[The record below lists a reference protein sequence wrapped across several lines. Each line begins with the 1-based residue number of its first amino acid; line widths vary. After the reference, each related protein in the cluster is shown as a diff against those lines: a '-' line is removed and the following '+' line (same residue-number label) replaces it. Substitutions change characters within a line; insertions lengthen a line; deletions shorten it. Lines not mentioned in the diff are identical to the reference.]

1 MHGFWIFWV
10 VVLVIWATRHRR
22 FGRRWVMVGPGW
34 HPAAYVLHDGGPAPL
49 AATRRT
55 RGDREAREV
64 REARDAEVDALE
76 SRIAE
81 LEQRLDFTERLLAE
95 RRPEQSP
102 PR

>member
-10 VVLVIWATRHRR
+10 VVLVIWATRQRR

-34 HPAAYVLHDGGPAPL
+34 HPGAYVLHDGGPAPI
-49 AATRRT
+49 AATRPR
-55 RGDREAREV
+55 RGEREAREV
-64 REARDAEVDALE
+64 SEARDAEVDALE

>member
-34 HPAAYVLHDGGPAPL
+34 HPAAYVLHDGAPAPL

-64 REARDAEVDALE
+64 REARE

-95 RRPEQSP
+95 RRKDTPAPS
-102 PR
+102 

>member
-10 VVLVIWATRHRR
+10 VALVIWATRQRR

-34 HPAAYVLHDGGPAPL
+34 HPGAYVLHDGGPAPI

-55 RGDREAREV
+55 RGEREAS
-64 REARDAEVDALE
+64 EARDAEVDALE

-95 RRPEQSP
+95 RPKGAP
-102 PR
+102 PPS